1 MPLKY
6 WDEAFIATSYL
17 INCTPSKIQNFD
29 TPLNRLYHEKPDY
42 HSLRIF
48 GCLCWPNLRPYNSK
62 NWNFAQ
68 KNVPYWAIVI
78 FTRVSNALIFP
89 PVESISPEM
98 SFLMNQFFRL

>member
-1 MPLKY
+1 MKNR
-6 WDEAFIATSYL
+6 I
-17 INCTPSKIQNFD
+17 IIPSEFSGAYVGQTLD
-29 TPLNRLYHEKPDY
+29 HTTQ
-42 HSLRIF
+42 
-48 GCLCWPNLRPYNSK
+48 K